1 MSEKKY
7 YLSAEKIAKCLQII
21 YTIISQKKKK
31 IVLITEWTIYL

>member
-21 YTIISQKKKK
+21 YTIIYQKK